1 MKKIVT
7 INDRGT
13 ITLPKD
19 LREKYG
25 LEAGGKIVIEESE
38 EGLLLH
44 PGVTFSVEIYGDNRL
59 KEFAEQNEAELEEF
73 DLEQGL

>member
-19 LREKYG
+19 LRQKYG
-25 LEAGGKIVIEESE
+25 LEAGGKVVIEESE
-38 EGLLLH
+38 AGLLIR
-44 PGVTFSVEIYGDNRL
+44 PGVTFSVEIYSSDRL
-59 KEFAEQNEAELEEF
+59 KEFAVHNEADLEEF
-73 DLEQGL
+73 DLG

>member
-19 LREKYG
+19 LRQKYG
-25 LEAGGKIVIEESE
+25 LETGGKVVIEESE
-38 EGLLLH
+38 EGLLIR
-44 PGVTFSVEIYGDNRL
+44 PGVTFSVEIYSSDRL
-59 KEFAEQNEAELEEF
+59 KEFEVHNEDHLEEF
-73 DLEQGL
+73 DLG

>member
-19 LREKYG
+19 LRQKYG
-25 LEAGGKIVIEESE
+25 LEAGGKVVIEESE
-38 EGLLLH
+38 EGLLLR
-44 PGVTFSVEIYGDNRL
+44 PGVTFSVEIYSSDRL
-59 KEFAEQNEAELEEF
+59 KEFEEHNEEELEEF
-73 DLEQGL
+73 YKE